1 MNHILFASE
10 RFPLAR
16 AAAGGYFLPFALP
29 PAPPRSAPA
38 RLLPLGRPGGFPCC
52 QKINLMLFL
61 TEGKTPR
68 SPPAWAAAALSAAGH
83 PRRDEGGRGM
93 CWEGCGQAGQP
104 EPRFHLSASGQDFR
118 EGRKSWGG
126 EQRLG
131 AGGPSVPPPLR
142 QTADPPQGSPAQHP
156 LLSSPISSPPCR
168 EEAMWRG
175 GGHSTSVPSTPAG
188 RGRGEQG
195 VTPITLL
202 AQGDTCGAGGGSAPR
217 ELGTVCEGPLG
228 SGLGQLLFLT
238 PVSALGRLR
247 AGSAG

>member
-1 MNHILFASE
+1 MNHTLFASE

-38 RLLPLGRPGGFPCC
+38 WLLPLGRPGGFPCC

-93 CWEGCGQAGQP
+93 CWEGCGQAGQH

-142 QTADPPQGSPAQHP
+142 QTADPPRLPSPASFTIVTHQLSPVQGGGNVAGGPSLHVYPQHP
-156 LLSSPISSPPCR
+156 R
-168 EEAMWRG
+168 W
-175 GGHSTSVPSTPAG
+175 
-188 RGRGEQG
+188 QG
-195 VTPITLL
+195 T
-202 AQGDTCGAGGGSAPR
+202 G
-217 ELGTVCEGPLG
+217 
-228 SGLGQLLFLT
+228 
-238 PVSALGRLR
+238 
-247 AGSAG
+247 